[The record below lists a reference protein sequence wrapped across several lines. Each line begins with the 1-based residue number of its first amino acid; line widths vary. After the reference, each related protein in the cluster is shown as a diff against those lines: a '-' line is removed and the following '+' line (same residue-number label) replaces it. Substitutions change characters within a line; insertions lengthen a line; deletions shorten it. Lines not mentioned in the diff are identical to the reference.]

1 MVMELIR
8 ATSPLKGRFFLG
20 FYRFSL
26 THTIYLSATA
36 TFFAFFLC

>member
-8 ATSPLKGRFFLG
+8 AASPLKGRFFLG

-26 THTIYLSATA
+26 THVIGAPASAA
-36 TFFAFFLC
+36 FFAAS